1 MNRKQMISIGVGAV
15 GVLLILMAFN
25 GMGKLSKAERVLG
38 EAKQALTGH
47 PMGSKLDSF
56 MDSEMSIA
64 GKKVKT
70 ALFGGLLLVVVGA
83 GGFYYYRK
91 G

>member
-1 MNRKQMISIGVGAV
+1 MISIGIGVVG
-15 GVLLILMAFN
+15 LLSIFMAIN

-47 PMGSKLDSF
+47 PMGGKLGSF

-70 ALFGGLLLVVVGA
+70 ALFGGILLVLVGA

-91 G
+91 H